1 LESLIRI
8 DFTQPGSSTFADG
21 ITHQKAAPCLI
32 IAEALQGRYAVT
44 RGNERVETNPGEV
57 FLASTGE
64 QLTIVHHGDPHH
76 GGQMKA
82 HWLHAHYTLLEALD
96 CSKLLRVPLAV
107 RGPQGR
113 RISEVVHALHQPADE
128 AHHALQRIAR
138 RAELALRVLRLVCE
152 VSEVRPEA
160 LEALRFGTRFTN
172 VFQFIRKN
180 LAYPVSIE
188 DLAKAAHLSPSR
200 FHALFRDAMGLSPMR
215 YVKLQRLQVARSMLL
230 AGEASMEQIASATG
244 FANPF
249 HFSREFRS
257 HHGVSPS
264 RYRETHKGLL
274 V

>member
-1 LESLIRI
+1 
-8 DFTQPGSSTFADG
+8 
-21 ITHQKAAPCLI
+21 
-32 IAEALQGRYAVT
+32 VT
-44 RGNERVETNPGEV
+44 RENEHVVTEPGEV
-57 FLASTGE
+57 FLAATGE

-76 GGQMKA
+76 GSRMKA

-96 CSKLLRVPLAV
+96 FSKLLRVPLAV
-107 RGPQGR
+107 RGKQGR
-113 RISEVVHALHQPADE
+113 QISAVIHALHQPADE
-128 AHHALQRIAR
+128 RRTHALQRIAQ
-138 RAELALRVLRLVCE
+138 RAEHSLRALRLVCE
-152 VSEVRPEA
+152 VSEVRSEA

-215 YVKLQRLQVARSMLL
+215 YVKLQRLQIARAMLL
-230 AGEASMEQIASATG
+230 SGEASMDQIATATG

-249 HFSREFRS
+249 HFSREFRA
-257 HHGVSPS
+257 HHGESPS
-264 RYRETHKGLL
+264 RYREAHKGLI

>member
-1 LESLIRI
+1 M
-8 DFTQPGSSTFADG
+8 
-21 ITHQKAAPCLI
+21 
-32 IAEALQGRYAVT
+32 T
-44 RGNERVETNPGEV
+44 RGAERVETGSGEV

-64 QLTIVHHGDPHH
+64 QLTIVHHGDPRH
-76 GGQMKA
+76 GGRMKA

-96 CSKLLRVPLAV
+96 FSKLLRVPLAV
-107 RGPQGR
+107 RGEHGR
-113 RISEVVHALHQPADE
+113 RISEVIHALHQTPDE
-128 AHHALQRIAR
+128 SAIHALQRIAH
-138 RAELALRVLRLVCE
+138 RAELSLRALRLVCE
-152 VSEVRPEA
+152 VSEIRPEA

-180 LAYPVSIE
+180 LAYPVSVE

-200 FHALFRDAMGLSPMR
+200 FHTLFRDAMGLSPMR

-230 AGEASMEQIASATG
+230 AGDTSMEQIATATG

-257 HHGVSPS
+257 HHGESPS
-264 RYRETHKGLL
+264 RYRKAHKGLI